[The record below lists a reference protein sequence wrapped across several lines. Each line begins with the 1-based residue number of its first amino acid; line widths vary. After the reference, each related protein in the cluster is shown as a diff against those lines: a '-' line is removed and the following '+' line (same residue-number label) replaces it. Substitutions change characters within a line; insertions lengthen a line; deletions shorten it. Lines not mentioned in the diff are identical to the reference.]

1 MSFSPPKLVKI
12 VQNGGNQ
19 RELGFGNQTLLHL
32 PLWIQ
37 AGQLFWEAMRTCIST
52 ALTTLLASEPEI
64 PHAAFSLKETTR
76 NVGKD
81 LDTRSS
87 QL

>member
-37 AGQLFWEAMRTCIST
+37 AGQLFWEANMHIN
-52 ALTTLLASEPEI
+52 
-64 PHAAFSLKETTR
+64 SL
-76 NVGKD
+76 NNAPS
-81 LDTRSS
+81 L
-87 QL
+87 